1 MSKELVELLTTDG
14 IVGFLARQSGLP
26 VTRVARIF
34 RMGEPWPLIGQESC
48 ALGLRAVQLG
58 MDHFTFIS
66 PTAGVS
72 LKDVESKLGIQ
83 ITALVRGEVPRPVPE
98 LDNLKMSKNLE
109 KISDLS
115 EEKIDAIWKIYKA
128 ILFYLRRVG
137 ELAHQPLRQA
147 EADV

>member
-58 MDHFTFIS
+58 TR
-66 PTAGVS
+66 
-72 LKDVESKLGIQ
+72 Q
-83 ITALVRGEVPRPVPE
+83 RPRPG
-98 LDNLKMSKNLE
+98 L
-109 KISDLS
+109 
-115 EEKIDAIWKIYKA
+115 
-128 ILFYLRRVG
+128 
-137 ELAHQPLRQA
+137 LAPIRMVVRQA
-147 EADV
+147 LGQRMPTVTVPAGLASFPESIPTLY